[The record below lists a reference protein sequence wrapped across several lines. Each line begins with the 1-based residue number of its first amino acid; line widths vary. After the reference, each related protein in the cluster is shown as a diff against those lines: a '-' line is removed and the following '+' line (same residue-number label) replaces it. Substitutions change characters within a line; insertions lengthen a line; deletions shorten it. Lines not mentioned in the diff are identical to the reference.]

1 MGNPNSNGQR
11 LKQIRMEK
19 GLSLEEVHKKTKI
32 HLNILK
38 SIEEDNLVNL
48 NPVYVKG
55 FLKIY
60 CKFLGVQEQ
69 DFISGYA
76 QTKPEV
82 SLNIE
87 GEGTSTSF
95 FKGFSSKI
103 SGLVPRLPVKF
114 VFMAIGVFIVIWAGV
129 NTVKFIQS
137 RPRPAGK
144 VESRSK
150 PVVPLFKKD
159 EKNAVPAK
167 TPIVAVNDTIRLG
180 IKAKE
185 KCYIHLKSDGKVLFQ
200 GYLQKGRFE
209 SWKAKEKIEIV
220 SLGNAGAVELEVNGK
235 VISNLGKKGQALKN
249 IVLTKEG
256 LSIGR

>member
-1 MGNPNSNGQR
+1 MDTSMSSGKR
-11 LKQIRMEK
+11 LKQVRMEK

-38 SIEEDNLVNL
+38 SIEDDNLVNL

-60 CKFLGVQEQ
+60 CKFLGVQEN

-82 SLNIE
+82 RLNIE
-87 GEGTSTSF
+87 KEETNPSF
-95 FKGFSSKI
+95 FKEVLSKLGNLI
-103 SGLVPRLPVKF
+103 PRLRIKF
-114 VFMAIGVFIVIWAGV
+114 VFIGLGIFLVIWGGV
-129 NTVKFIQS
+129 KVVKLIQS
-137 RPRPAGK
+137 RPRPVAQAK
-144 VESRSK
+144 LRVQAVS
-150 PVVPLFKKD
+150 PLAKKA
-159 EKNAVPAK
+159 EKNSSIQKMSAVA
-167 TPIVAVNDTIRLG
+167 ANETIRLG
-180 IKAKE
+180 IKAQE
-185 KCYIHLKSDGKVLFQ
+185 KCYIHLKVDGKVLFQ

-209 SWKAKEKIEIV
+209 SWQAKEKIEIL
-220 SLGNAGAVELEVNGK
+220 SLGNAGAVVLEVNGK